1 MSKPSN
7 MSPAEFQILLALAD
21 GAKHGHGIK
30 VDVVD
35 RTQGRIHMGPGT
47 LYGAIKRLLRREWI
61 EEMGPQ
67 KAYHFNAPVDISDR
81 QLKELTVEI
90 RRKIVDAKNNE
101 TYEWYRPGNARNEL
115 WDLLGYGYAAVEIL
129 AWNICIKYFVLRN
142 KN

>member
-30 VDVVD
+30 VDVVE

-61 EEMGPQ
+61 EEVT
-67 KAYHFNAPVDISDR
+67 AS
-81 QLKELTVEI
+81 VEDLEDE
-90 RRKIVDAKNNE
+90 RLRYYAAMPDGLAA
-101 TYEWYRPGNARNEL
+101 AREEAARMAA
-115 WDLLGYGYAAVEIL
+115 LLGIAQAKRLIG
-129 AWNICIKYFVLRN
+129 
-142 KN
+142 